1 MTAQTARMS
10 RPLNRYLI
18 VGLPLTVLAFL
29 ASPNGPLGGFW
40 APAAGTPQPTGVLLS
55 LFILLNLIQAVAFG
69 GGIAFLLFGY
79 EQVSGIAPASP
90 LLTRAAHLSI
100 AWLLINWFP
109 HSSLHMHLGETDL
122 ASVAVVEYA
131 FHLTA
136 IIAGGI
142 LALFFSKVV
151 QQVARR

>member
-10 RPLNRYLI
+10 RPLNRYLL
-18 VGLPLTVLAFL
+18 VGVPVTALAFL

-40 APAAGTPQPTGVLLS
+40 APAAGTPQPTGALLP
-55 LFILLNLIQAVAFG
+55 LFILLNLAQAMAFG

-79 EQVSGIAPASP
+79 EQVNGIVSASP
-90 LLTRAAHLSI
+90 RLTRAAHLSI

-109 HSSLHMHLGETDL
+109 HSSLHMHLGESDL
-122 ASVAVVEYA
+122 ASVVAVEYV

-151 QQVARR
+151 RR